1 MAVVNDQIFEL
12 AVEIEKRFIQFKE
25 FKDDLTKSS
34 NILSYSDFNMKKK
47 FNKLSEE
54 VSKLNKKILDMF
66 EALNMPNPE
75 ILTKMSEYIKQ
86 YIFLK
91 IHFDKLNKRKKILN
105 DYTLNSGL
113 EHEENELE
121 NKLNDVSE
129 YFYIKLSER
138 NNEINQEENK
148 IKETQDFYK
157 KKIEKME
164 NDYKKLIEKLKREQI
179 LLQRQVN
186 AFSQLTEV

>member
-157 KKIEKME
+157 KKNNLPSNYIYRIKKKMLHS
-164 NDYKKLIEKLKREQI
+164 YIVCYSHQS
-179 LLQRQVN
+179 LQMN
-186 AFSQLTEV
+186 H